1 MSYFL
6 IKKSGFLS
14 TIQDIG
20 RFGYGEIGVSQSGV
34 LDEIAYNYCNKIL
47 NNAFNSNVLE
57 ITYGNFELQSF
68 GDTIFCITGA
78 KADIFLNNIKIKSY
92 KSYKIKKG
100 DILKIGFVKKG
111 VRLYLGVKGGFLD
124 KKVLNSYS
132 VSIKEDIKKAIK
144 EGDKLYFNNS
154 YLNISSYL
162 KDSYI
167 PKYHSH
173 LELRVVLGYESELF
187 KRSEIKKFF
196 SSKYKIKAQN
206 RMGYSLSGAK
216 IEANFEIISNPISFG
231 AIQITKSGD
240 PIILLKER
248 QSIGGYPKIGSLFT
262 IDCFK
267 LAQLR
272 ENQTISFK
280 PISLNIAT
288 KKLREFYSFFR

>member
-173 LELRVVLGYESELF
+173 LELRVVLGYESKLF